1 MQLLNWKN
9 RMKKRFT
16 IALFSIIFFISY
28 SHSNEINVTSER
40 LEIDREKR
48 TSTFYGSVYFYNND
62 MEVWADKVI
71 ISFDDNDDKIKE
83 IFAENNVKII
93 RNDLIVTG
101 TKGFYNPLSENI
113 KIKKLSSQYAKVKKI
128 CEDIVLSRNIDRDLC
143 LRLPGIFS
151 KKRKAGIISELMKK
165 VHNRDYNVKFFEEL
179 IYSDKKIY
187 EEKNTKADE
196 ISNILTFFS
205 NSS

>member
-1 MQLLNWKN
+1 
-9 RMKKRFT
+9 MKKRFT

-113 KIKKLSSQYAKVKKI
+113 KMIDNVEI
-128 CEDIVLSRNIDRDLC
+128 IENGNIITC
-143 LRLPGIFS
+143 
-151 KKRKAGIISELMKK
+151 
-165 VHNRDYNVKFFEEL
+165 EEL
-179 IYSDKKIY
+179 DLDI
-187 EEKNTKADE
+187 KNS
-196 ISNILTFFS
+196 ISIMK
-205 NSS
+205 SSSSKRVEALITNNE